1 MGKVEKDDVTILA
14 TIEHLREVLP
24 HSSLQFDG
32 PEVWQRRVHGR
43 KSCLC
48 CLTWPLIQ
56 QGGCSGRW
64 QKGRE
69 GRMQLCEGGR
79 MGQVQW
85 CRVRHK
91 GCLCHLT

>member
-1 MGKVEKDDVTILA
+1 MGKVEKGDVTILA
-14 TIEHLREVLP
+14 MIEHLREVLP
-24 HSSLQFDG
+24 RSSLQFDG
-32 PEVWQRRVHGR
+32 PEVQQRRVHGR

-48 CLTWPLIQ
+48 RLTWPLIQ

-69 GRMQLCEGGR
+69 VRTQLREGGR

-85 CRVRHK
+85 CGVRR
-91 GCLCHLT
+91 